1 VVEEFAGS
9 FVCVGFSNDRR
20 RVFPPVFPCPDQ
32 VAQAAAGTVVQIAVV
47 DGLWPVDRIAAYRNY
62 KNRLVA
68 IQVLQL
74 PCIHVGFLAPAAVA
88 LVLLEASL
96 IYLNLVL
103 FEEIFLDK
111 LRHKMLCP
119 ACIQRCQLQTSL

>member
-32 VAQAAAGTVVQIAVV
+32 VAQAAAGTVVQIAVAN
-47 DGLWPVDRIAAYRNY
+47 GLWPVDDRIAAYRNY

-74 PCIHVGFLAPAAVA
+74 PCIHVGFLAPAAAVA
-88 LVLLEASL
+88 LVLLEAS
-96 IYLNLVL
+96 
-103 FEEIFLDK
+103 
-111 LRHKMLCP
+111 
-119 ACIQRCQLQTSL
+119 